1 MKERHIPYFATASLR
16 KLINSLGSNHDITRL
31 EAKANSSVVEELRS
45 DERIGF
51 TENERTTNEA
61 VIDFRGG
68 AIHLDRVKTRL
79 DGMEPHDMSIDRVRI
94 KTGTNKKLRD
104 AIKRPWM
111 KRNGTETK
119 VLEQLS
125 LSDLE
130 ECYLEFENEKI
141 DFEMDDYNVA
151 EDKSF
156 EEFWRELN
164 ECRVCGRP
172 IEVHGFK
179 HTTLNL
185 KDINFPWIRATFKR
199 SQRPDINPYVNVI
212 AKWVFH
218 KVVKPTGLASPN
230 GMFNYRLGKEDQWIL
245 KGV

>member
-16 KLINSLGSNHDITRL
+16 KLINSLDSKHDITRL
-31 EAKANSSVVEELRS
+31 KAKANSSVVKELRS
-45 DERIGF
+45 DEKIGF
-51 TENERTTNEA
+51 TENERTTSEA

-68 AIHLDRVKTRL
+68 AIYLDRVKTRL
-79 DGMEPHDMSIDRVRI
+79 DEMEPHDMSIDKVRI
-94 KTGTNKKLRD
+94 KMEADKKLKN
-104 AIKRPWM
+104 AIKRPWT
-111 KRNGTETK
+111 KRNGAETK
-119 VLEQLS
+119 ILEQLS
-125 LSDLE
+125 LSGLE

-156 EEFWRELN
+156 EKFWRELN
-164 ECRVCGRP
+164 ECKVCGKP
-172 IEVHGFK
+172 LEVHGFK

-185 KDINFPWIRATFKR
+185 KDMDFPWIRATLKR
-199 SQRPDINPYVNVI
+199 SQRPNINPHVNVI

-218 KVVKPTGLASPN
+218 NAVKPTGFASPN

-245 KGV
+245 RGV